1 MSARL
6 VVEAPARPGEPRSPF
21 DGVGSIAFTDT
32 GDAAPVE
39 QLPDWGTMGLA
50 LCGAPADYQ
59 LAEGARPL
67 VGEIGRAFDLAPGES
82 ATVSFVL
89 TWYFPNLAI
98 ARLGVVGRHYQ
109 KRFLDAGGVARY
121 VAGNYQRLRD
131 RTRLWRDTWYDS
143 TLPFWF
149 LDRTMVNTSSLASST
164 STRFASGRFWGWEGV
179 NSYPGTCTHVW
190 GYAQAVARLF
200 PEIERGLREHVDYG
214 LALQRDG
221 IVSFRADFQDNLSH
235 DNSALDGQAMVI
247 LRTLREHQTAKD
259 DSFLK
264 RTWPNAKRAISAL
277 IARDPNQDGILDG
290 PQHNTLDSAWY
301 GEVAWLSGLYQAAL
315 AAGEQLALVAGD
327 KVFATTCAR
336 IRQRGRAKLERDL
349 FDSEYFINRID
360 RDHLDAINS
369 GTGCLIDQQLGQ
381 SWAHQVGLGRVVSPE
396 KAIRALKA
404 LWQYNYAPDIGPYR
418 AKMNGKFGYAMPG
431 EPGLLMCTFPRA
443 DWTFAQARG
452 TASEFSYS
460 SYFNSCMT
468 GFEYAAAS
476 HMVWEGLV
484 MEGLAVTRSVHER
497 YAAAKRN
504 PFNEVEAG
512 DHYSRAM
519 ASYGVFLAA
528 CGFEYDGPAGRIA
541 FAPRLTP
548 ENFRAPFTAAE
559 GWGTYS
565 QKINGSQLVA
575 TIELKWGQ
583 LGVSKFC
590 VSTGGTEAHCR
601 ATLDGR
607 EVAVV
612 SEREGGRLTISLRH
626 PVTIRAGQQLQFN
639 AGQI

>member
-1 MSARL
+1 
-6 VVEAPARPGEPRSPF
+6 
-21 DGVGSIAFTDT
+21 
-32 GDAAPVE
+32 
-39 QLPDWGTMGLA
+39 
-50 LCGAPADYQ
+50 
-59 LAEGARPL
+59 
-67 VGEIGRAFDLAPGES
+67 
-82 ATVSFVL
+82 
-89 TWYFPNLAI
+89 
-98 ARLGVVGRHYQ
+98 
-109 KRFLDAGGVARY
+109 
-121 VAGNYQRLRD
+121 
-131 RTRLWRDTWYDS
+131 
-143 TLPFWF
+143 
-149 LDRTMVNTSSLASST
+149 
-164 STRFASGRFWGWEGV
+164 
-179 NSYPGTCTHVW
+179 
-190 GYAQAVARLF
+190 
-200 PEIERGLREHVDYG
+200 
-214 LALQRDG
+214 
-221 IVSFRADFQDNLSH
+221 
-235 DNSALDGQAMVI
+235 
-247 LRTLREHQTAKD
+247 
-259 DSFLK
+259 
-264 RTWPNAKRAISAL
+264 
-277 IARDPNQDGILDG
+277 
-290 PQHNTLDSAWY
+290 
-301 GEVAWLSGLYQAAL
+301 
-315 AAGEQLALVAGD
+315 
-327 KVFATTCAR
+327 
-336 IRQRGRAKLERDL
+336 
-349 FDSEYFINRID
+349 
-360 RDHLDAINS
+360 
-369 GTGCLIDQQLGQ
+369 
-381 SWAHQVGLGRVVSPE
+381 
-396 KAIRALKA
+396 
-404 LWQYNYAPDIGPYR
+404 
-418 AKMNGKFGYAMPG
+418 
-431 EPGLLMCTFPRA
+431 
-443 DWTFAQARG
+443 
-452 TASEFSYS
+452 
-460 SYFNSCMT
+460 MT